1 MAEAQEVVAEVM
13 SNVTNA
19 TLRIWELSSEQI
31 MVRRVF
37 LFKGQCCLSV
47 LRAVGVNAWLVCWWV
62 NT

>member
-1 MAEAQEVVAEVM
+1 MAEAQEGEVM
-13 SNVTNA
+13 SNITNA

-47 LRAVGVNAWLVCWWV
+47 LRAVGVNACVFV
-62 NT
+62 V